1 MWSLWLVL
9 IATLVG
15 SIVAALRLSIVNATR
30 SGLEELLI
38 RSGAGSLLGS
48 GSGSSSTSSGTN
60 GSSNNGAS
68 GGSNGGAGSNSESSS
83 TTYTTPAAERIRAIL
98 DDVAGHGRAVALPRI
113 VCNVLVVAGVFI
125 WFFGLEAAPGREI
138 DETTG
143 VAITLG
149 RALAASAISAA
160 WLWWFLVVIPTSLAD
175 HAADRI
181 VFTFARVARMLYVA
195 EKPIRPALRF
205 MDEVVRRLSGAEKR
219 NPHDELEAELL
230 SVIEEGER
238 EGRIDEHEREMI
250 EAVVELRETTVEQ
263 IMTPRTEIEALEATD
278 SLAEIVDFLE
288 RVGHSRIPVYE
299 RDLDHIAG
307 ILYAKDLL
315 PWLKDRNRTF
325 TLAEVLR
332 PAVFVPESKTV
343 KELLAQLLVQKVHI
357 AMVADEYGGTA
368 GLVTFEDIVEEI
380 FGEIQ
385 DEYDPA
391 EESEP
396 EVIVEESQRA
406 AEVDA
411 RAYVDDVNDA
421 IEPLG
426 VSIPESDEYD
436 TLGGFVVTTL
446 GRIPEAGETVRTGAA
461 LLTVLEATPTRVVR
475 VKVEVTDDSSPE
487 ETQHDD
493 EDHHEDELPSG
504 PEPAARSADPD
515 PGDTSRGESAA

>member
-1 MWSLWLVL
+1 MWSLWLVFG
-9 IATLVG
+9 ATVAG
-15 SIVAALRLSIVNATR
+15 SVFAALRLSIVNATR
-30 SGLEELLI
+30 SGLDELLA
-38 RSGAGSLLGS
+38 RSGAGTIMGQS
-48 GSGSSSTSSGTN
+48 GSGNGPSNTN
-60 GSSNNGAS
+60 GSNQNGQSTDGSAS
-68 GGSNGGAGSNSESSS
+68 A
-83 TTYTTPAAERIRAIL
+83 TTPAAVRIRAIL

-113 VCNVLVVAGVFI
+113 ICNVLVVAGVFV
-125 WFFGLEAAPGREI
+125 WFFGLRIGADHELGES
-138 DETTG
+138 TV
-143 VAITLG
+143 VAITFG

-181 VFTFARVARMLYVA
+181 VFTFARIARALYVA

-278 SLAEIVDFLE
+278 NLTEIVDFLE
-288 RVGHSRIPVYE
+288 RVGHSRIPVCE
-299 RDLDHIAG
+299 RDLDHITG

-343 KELLAQLLVQKVHI
+343 KELLAQLVAQKVHI

-396 EVIVEESQRA
+396 EVIVNESQRA

-461 LLTVLEATPTRVVR
+461 LLTVLESIPTRVV
-475 VKVEVTDDSSPE
+475 KVRIEVTDDSAEGAVQDE
-487 ETQHDD
+487 EHHDD
-493 EDHHEDELPSG
+493 EEDQERPTDTPPTTTDATES
-504 PEPAARSADPD
+504 DPD
-515 PGDTSRGESAA
+515 KPSRGESAA